1 MEGNPFRADAGWK
14 RRLLGLTA
22 SDVIPDDPHQLF
34 HVLLLT
40 TLALSRVTAQE
51 PVPSLRGTVTDSI
64 RHIPLAGATV
74 IASRNADR
82 NGAAADFTAT
92 TDARG
97 RFAIGSLQ
105 PGVYVVTVEHPWL
118 DSTGLGIPAQ
128 TVSLLSVPSATVN
141 LAVPSGATIRAMLCP
156 ISARD
161 STLGLIAGYVKD
173 VNSDHPVAGARVV
186 FAWDDF
192 DVDQHSARAQEH
204 RRLAAS
210 MSGRDGTFRIC
221 GVPVERPLLM
231 QAQIGSHEA
240 TGAVEVEVPPSGVL
254 VETLRLDASP
264 SGSTSL
270 TGEVRKSGSGRVIAG
285 AHVHLYGAAGEVLS
299 APDGSFHLVD
309 VPFGTQSVEVTA
321 LGYYPRRYAVE
332 VHPGEVPNVV
342 IPMLEMGPVLDSVR
356 IIARR
361 QGAATLHR
369 EFDERSAHGSGQ
381 YITEEMIAK
390 AAPLE
395 TAELMQQVRGFYV
408 MQDTVYSS
416 RGTTS
421 IGANSNHVCQPAL
434 FIDGNPSAGTMND
447 IVPSAIH
454 GIEIYA
460 SSISVPPQ
468 YRAAS
473 CGAILIWTK

>member
-1 MEGNPFRADAGWK
+1 MNRFK
-14 RRLLGLTA
+14 LLC
-22 SDVIPDDPHQLF
+22 I
-34 HVLLLT
+34 LLLT
-40 TLALSRVTAQE
+40 TLAWSRVTAQE
-51 PVPSLRGTVTDSI
+51 TPPSLRGMVTDSI
-64 RHIPLAGATV
+64 RHVPLAGATV
-74 IASRNADR
+74 IASRAADR
-82 NGAAADFTAT
+82 DGAAEDFSAT

-97 RFAIGSLQ
+97 RFELTSLR

-118 DSTGLGIPAQ
+118 DSTGLGVPAQ
-128 TVSLLSVPSATVN
+128 TVSLVNVSTAIVN
-141 LAVPSGATIRAMLCP
+141 LAVPSGATIRAALCP
-156 ISARD
+156 ISAHD
-161 STLGLIAGYVKD
+161 TTLGLIAGYVKD

-192 DVDQHSARAQEH
+192 DVEQRSARALQH
-204 RRLAAS
+204 KRLAAA
-210 MSGRDGTFRIC
+210 MSGRDGEFRIC
-221 GVPVERPLLM
+221 GVPVQYPLLM

-240 TGAVEVEVPPSGVL
+240 TGAVEVQVPPSGVL
-254 VETLRLDASP
+254 VQTLRLDASP

-270 TGEVRKSGSGRVIAG
+270 TGVVRKSGSGRAVAG
-285 AHVHLYGAAGEVLS
+285 AHVHLYGAIDEVLS
-299 APDGSFHLVD
+299 APDGSFHLMN
-309 VPFGTQSVEVTA
+309 VPYGTQSVEVTA

-332 VHPGEVPNVV
+332 VHPNEVPSVV

-421 IGANSNHVCQPAL
+421 IAANSNHVCQPTL

-460 SSISVPPQ
+460 SSINVPPK
-468 YRAAS
+468 YPAAS